1 MAHISARHLSWIEV
15 LYFTI
20 QCRQYNTRLHN
31 HQGHL
36 PDGRKVAVKKLIPSS
51 PTEEGSNAFMRE
63 VEVMSKL
70 RHGNL
75 LQLLSYCQEGNE
87 RVLVYEYM
95 KHKSLN
101 LYIFGT

>member
-1 MAHISARHLSWIEV
+1 MAHILATFILEWSYILPFNVDGR
-15 LYFTI
+15 
-20 QCRQYNTRLHN
+20 YNTRLHN

-36 PDGRKVAVKKLIPSS
+36 PDGRKVAVKRLIQS
-51 PTEEGSNAFMRE
+51 PLAEEGSNDFMRE

-87 RVLVYEYM
+87 RILVYEYM